1 MHGEDAYWRRAFA
14 AQEPRLRVG
23 VDAHWRQAL
32 EDIWGML
39 PEEQAADLAAVPGGY
54 GLSSTA
60 SLWRALSQSQEEDA
74 AEP

>member
-1 MHGEDAYWRRAFA
+1 
-14 AQEPRLRVG
+14 
-23 VDAHWRQAL
+23 
-32 EDIWGML
+32 ML